1 MSSVCI
7 HQPLTESIKAFIVH
21 RGTAKRLYTGTQCK
35 AVVTGHSDK
44 NNAVQS
50 THTKVYNCAKEH
62 RMRLMQLFPLNLH
75 SHSMKATFT
84 PVRVKSYAR
93 LLLGSVEDAVP
104 HWPRLD
110 VCRPRRGE
118 TWTLDGCFAGGG
130 NLIRRPGGRGATAG
144 SKCRRFCAGQWEKR
158 LCCDQADDVLFLP
171 LPPSCGIQS
180 HTYTGDKRKTFPFF
194 YWSVSA
200 PYTMTTSK
208 PCSFVSEDTETI
220 ASVSYHNGHVDL
232 FSLPLLS
239 FRDWQAWPT
248 ADFV

>member
-7 HQPLTESIKAFIVH
+7 HQPLTESSKAFIVH

-50 THTKVYNCAKEH
+50 AHTKVYNCAKEH

-75 SHSMKATFT
+75 SHSMKATYT
-84 PVRVKSYAR
+84 PVRVKSSAR

-104 HWPRLD
+104 QWPRLD

-130 NLIRRPGGRGATAG
+130 NLIRWPG
-144 SKCRRFCAGQWEKR
+144 E
-158 LCCDQADDVLFLP
+158 P
-171 LPPSCGIQS
+171 LPGRNAAGMVSGS
-180 HTYTGDKRKTFPFF
+180 A
-194 YWSVSA
+194 WSGGEEAALWSGRW
-200 PYTMTTSK
+200 
-208 PCSFVSEDTETI
+208 CS
-220 ASVSYHNGHVDL
+220 
-232 FSLPLLS
+232 LLS
-239 FRDWQAWPT
+239 AATILWDTVSQVYRRQEENISILLLISFRAIYNDDHHET
-248 ADFV
+248 M